1 MKKRRLRINFKERI
15 AMLGKGVDA
24 IIDAGDFVFLA
35 SVAAVGY
42 GVAQI
47 YQPAAWIVV
56 GAIGIVVATRTP
68 GGDK

>member
-1 MKKRRLRINFKERI
+1 MKKRLRLNFKDRI
-15 AMLGKGVDA
+15 ATLGKGIDA
-24 IIDAGDFVFLA
+24 IIDAFDLVFLI

-56 GAIGIVVATRTP
+56 GAIGIVVAIRTP
-68 GGDK
+68 GGEK